1 MFTSLSLRICTC
13 AVLIAVCAP
22 FEGIA
27 ATATSNLKNPISA
40 KLVCVE
46 TTTNTGEVPAH
57 SSIAIQAPA
66 CEGGA
71 TIVSGGCASSNPT
84 ALYIN
89 EIDTNQFGFGCEFVS
104 SSDNTETV
112 SAYGRCCHVDLKI
125 QLP

>member
-1 MFTSLSLRICTC
+1 MFTTLSRRICMC
-13 AVLIAVCAP
+13 AILIAACAP
-22 FEGIA
+22 IAGIA
-27 ATATSNLKNPISA
+27 ATATNKLKNPISA

-46 TTTNTGEVPAH
+46 TATNTGEVPAH

-66 CEGGA
+66 CEGDA

-104 SSDNTETV
+104 SSDSAETV
-112 SAYGRCCHVDLKI
+112 SAYGRCCRVDVKI